1 MNNADGH
8 RGRHEL
14 APKVERMGS
23 QFHQKKNKGSQHNI
37 GRIASPHKPNSSYI
51 LNTHI
56 ISMTNNETTT
66 TATATRTLDEEVRTF
81 RETDEDL
88 LSEHGTHTTNSIP
101 NSIPNASSTN
111 SSNNNYHF
119 VPLRMGGRGR
129 THVPTSESASLID
142 DIGGL
147 PTLEKMTNSFY
158 DKAFRDVTLDKLI
171 RSHDDPHGSRFARW
185 IHQKL
190 TGSTAWDEERATRS
204 NVPVEVAN
212 GHTIVV
218 HDRTSAHVAAWHS
231 PKRPSHEVGR
241 HFKLD
246 ECRVWMRLHFWALRE
261 CNLDKT
267 FVDYYIRFI
276 GHFVSVY
283 EGSAPAFARDSYRW
297 SADPNN
303 IDKYVEDGYKMND
316 VLGLSLG
323 SALAQIPEEEANDDV
338 WPYHQYDD
346 EHQAVA

>member
-1 MNNADGH
+1 
-8 RGRHEL
+8 
-14 APKVERMGS
+14 
-23 QFHQKKNKGSQHNI
+23 
-37 GRIASPHKPNSSYI
+37 
-51 LNTHI
+51 
-56 ISMTNNETTT
+56 MTNNETTA
-66 TATATRTLDEEVRTF
+66 TATATLDEEVRTF
-81 RETDEDL
+81 RGTDEDL
-88 LSEHGTHTTNSIP
+88 LSEHAAAATSRSTGTHTTNDIP
-101 NSIPNASSTN
+101 NVTSNAPIATN

-119 VPLRMGGRGR
+119 VPLQMGGRGR
-129 THVPTSESASLID
+129 THVPTSESATLID

-147 PTLEKMTNSFY
+147 PALEKMTNSFY
-158 DKAFRDVTLDKLI
+158 DKAFRDATLDKFI

-231 PKRPSHEVGR
+231 PKRPSHKFGR

-261 CNLDKT
+261 CNLDKS
-267 FVDYYIRFI
+267 FVDYYVRFI

-297 SADPNN
+297 SADPKN
-303 IDKYVEDGYKMND
+303 IDKYVEAGYKMND

-338 WPYHQYDD
+338 WPYQHYGDERQAMIDD
-346 EHQAVA
+346 EY

>member
-1 MNNADGH
+1 
-8 RGRHEL
+8 
-14 APKVERMGS
+14 
-23 QFHQKKNKGSQHNI
+23 
-37 GRIASPHKPNSSYI
+37 
-51 LNTHI
+51 
-56 ISMTNNETTT
+56 MTNSETTT
-66 TATATRTLDEEVRTF
+66 TATATATATATRTLDEEVRTF

-88 LSEHGTHTTNSIP
+88 LSEHAGTHTTNSSNP
-101 NSIPNASSTN
+101 NDTSNTRPSATNNSPNNTID
-111 SSNNNYHF
+111 YHF

-158 DKAFRDVTLDKLI
+158 EKAFRDVTLDKFI
-171 RSHDDPHGSRFARW
+171 RSRDDPHGSRFARW

-190 TGSTAWDEERATRS
+190 TGSTVWDEERAARS
-204 NVPVEVAN
+204 NTPVEVAN

-231 PKRPSHEVGR
+231 SKRPSHEVGR

-246 ECRVWMRLHFWALRE
+246 ECRVWMRLHFWAMRE
-261 CNLDKT
+261 CNLDKS

-297 SADPNN
+297 SAYPKN
-303 IDKYVEDGYKMND
+303 IDKYVEAGYKMND
-316 VLGLSLG
+316 VLGLGLRKS
-323 SALAQIPEEEANDDV
+323 LAQIPEEEANDDV
-338 WPYHQYDD
+338 WPYHQYGD
-346 EHQAVA
+346 ELQAIV